1 MSKIYDNGVYREMTD
16 EELAKS
22 KVEMQAYEQS
32 LSYEEKVEMLIRQRY
47 SISAEFAILRQRDT
61 KPEEFAEY
69 NAYAEECKIEAKRI
83 LGIL

>member
-1 MSKIYDNGVYREMTD
+1 MNKIYDNGVYREMTD

-22 KVEMQAYEQS
+22 KVEI
-32 LSYEEKVEMLIRQRY
+32 LIRQRY

-69 NAYAEECKIEAKRI
+69 NAYAEECKIEAKEI
-83 LGIL
+83 LGI

>member
-1 MSKIYDNGVYREMTD
+1 MNKIYDNGVYRQMTT
-16 EELAKS
+16 EEIAKN
-22 KVEMQAYEQS
+22 KAEIQKFEQS

-69 NAYAEECKIEAKRI
+69 NAYAEECKIEAKEI
-83 LGIL
+83 LGI